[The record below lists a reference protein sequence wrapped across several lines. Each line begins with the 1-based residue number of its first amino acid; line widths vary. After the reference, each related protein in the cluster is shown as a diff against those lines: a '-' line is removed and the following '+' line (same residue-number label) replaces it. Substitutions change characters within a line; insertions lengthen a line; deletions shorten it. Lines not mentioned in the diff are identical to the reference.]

1 MKDFYSFAPH
11 SLLISDLTLKSTDK
25 YCPDLLFCLPLS
37 VCLHS
42 CLSNLTLQRYTC
54 TMNNNRKKNTHLS
67 SNFYYYL
74 LFYLL
79 IPKAS
84 RKDSKNVIK

>member
-25 YCPDLLFCLPLS
+25 YCPDLLFCPPLS

-54 TMNNNRKKNTHLS
+54 TMNNNRKKI
-67 SNFYYYL
+67 
-74 LFYLL
+74 L
-79 IPKAS
+79 IFL
-84 RKDSKNVIK
+84 VISIIIYCSIY

>member
-25 YCPDLLFCLPLS
+25 YCPDLLFCPPLS

-42 CLSNLTLQRYTC
+42 CLSNLTLQCYTC
-54 TMNNNRKKNTHLS
+54 TMNNNRKKI
-67 SNFYYYL
+67 
-74 LFYLL
+74 L
-79 IPKAS
+79 ICL
-84 RKDSKNVIK
+84 VISIIIYCSIY

>member
-25 YCPDLLFCLPLS
+25 YCPDLLFCPPLS
-37 VCLHS
+37 ACLHS

-54 TMNNNRKKNTHLS
+54 TMNNNRKKILS
-67 SNFYYYL
+67 CL
-74 LFYLL
+74 
-79 IPKAS
+79 
-84 RKDSKNVIK
+84 VISIIIYCSIY

>member
-25 YCPDLLFCLPLS
+25 YCPDLLFCPPLS
-37 VCLHS
+37 VCLHP

-54 TMNNNRKKNTHLS
+54 TMNNNRKKKK
-67 SNFYYYL
+67 
-74 LFYLL
+74 L
-79 IPKAS
+79 ICL
-84 RKDSKNVIK
+84 VISIIIYCSIY

>member
-25 YCPDLLFCLPLS
+25 YCPDLLFCPPLS

-54 TMNNNRKKNTHLS
+54 TMNNNRKKKI
-67 SNFYYYL
+67 
-74 LFYLL
+74 L
-79 IPKAS
+79 ICL
-84 RKDSKNVIK
+84 VISIIIYCSIY